1 MKTHKRK
8 EQLFQQLPKQN
19 ASTLQGRYINRLRHQ
34 LQYASLSRRLLSFL
48 IDFLCS
54 SIFISVIPMLITS
67 IITQETS
74 FTTENLLKLP
84 LSMQLLCC
92 CIAILLAIYYFC
104 IYPSASTHN
113 GQTIGKR
120 IMRIKIQK
128 QDGTSIGI
136 VDLLKR
142 ELIGSLIIEGETAFP
157 SAFVRYLFFLW
168 LPAMLSQGLMVL
180 SIFISLISILWC
192 IFDKNRRM
200 FHDLIAKT
208 SVVDM

>member
-1 MKTHKRK
+1 METHKRK

-19 ASTLQGRYINRLRHQ
+19 ASTFQGRYINRLRHQ
-34 LQYASLSRRLLSFL
+34 LQYASLSRRLLAFL

-92 CIAILLAIYYFC
+92 CIAFLLAIYYFC
-104 IYPSASTHN
+104 IYPAASTHN

-128 QDGTSIGI
+128 QDGTSIRI

-142 ELIGSLIIEGETAFP
+142 ELLGSLILEGETAFP
-157 SAFVRYLFFLW
+157 SAFVRYLLFLW
-168 LPAMLSQGLMVL
+168 LPVMPSQGLMVL
-180 SIFISLISILWC
+180 SIIISLISILWC
-192 IFDKNRRM
+192 ILDKNRRM